1 MKLLPVQE
9 LSEIKEYDLPE
20 FRALTI
26 KERLEVYARLTKS
39 QRELIDAHRKYLIK
53 SEFLKDS
60 YLKASDWEFQ
70 DLKID
75 LNYPEK
81 ELNQSLLYC
90 ECGRRLKYQYIVKSK
105 ESGKIMGLGSQ
116 HFKDHLK
123 IPQQVATEIINRL
136 NNVDFAL
143 DELLLLKRYGVEF
156 PEKLWE
162 VYAYKLYQLQQINK
176 EYDIKFS
183 LAHRLID
190 FREVDMPIYVTDFKA
205 VEHEIEKMNQIL
217 LKEDKAVL
225 SEEGFN
231 QFKKNLPTNLKKE
244 TLFNQ
249 ALIWSSQI
257 QKRIKTHSEVPVLPQ
272 KYFEELFL
280 ILKADSVH
288 RKQNLSYFSNK
299 GMGKWIQK
307 EVYDHLLE
315 KVEEYGLNS
324 FFLNEIH
331 PFMRK
336 GLYPFVETLES
347 SKKIND
353 ERINKSVEEITN
365 LLSEFDKETQ
375 KEIMKK
381 LSIHFK

>member
-1 MKLLPVQE
+1 MPILELP
-9 LSEIKEYDLPE
+9 EIKEYDLPE

-26 KERLEVYARLTKS
+26 KERLEIYARLTRS

-81 ELNQSLLYC
+81 ESNQTLLYC

-105 ESGKIMGLGSQ
+105 ETGKVMGLGSQ

-123 IPQQVATEIINRL
+123 IPQQVATEIVNRL
-136 NNVDFAL
+136 NNVDLAL
-143 DELLLLKRYGVEF
+143 DELLWLKRYGFEF
-156 PEKLWE
+156 PEELWE
-162 VYAYKLYQLQQINK
+162 VYAFNLYQIQQANTEYEIN
-176 EYDIKFS
+176 FS
-183 LAHRLID
+183 LAHRLVD
-190 FREVDMPIYVTDFKA
+190 FKKANMPLYVTDFKA
-205 VEHEIEKMNQIL
+205 VQQEIEKMSQIGRE
-217 LKEDKAVL
+217 EDKDSL
-225 SEEGFN
+225 TEEGFTR
-231 QFKKNLPTNLKKE
+231 FKKSLPSNLKKE

-257 QKRIKTHSEVPVLPQ
+257 QKRIETHSEVPVLP
-272 KYFEELFL
+272 KRFFEELFL
-280 ILKADSVH
+280 ILKEENEVS
-288 RKQNLSYFSNK
+288 RKRHLSYFSNK

-324 FFLNEIH
+324 SFLDEIH
-331 PFMRK
+331 PFMRV
-336 GLYPFVETLES
+336 GLSPFVETLES
-347 SKKIND
+347 SKKLND
-353 ERINKSVEEITN
+353 EKVKNSVKKITN
-365 LLSEFDKETQ
+365 LLSEFDKEIQ
-375 KEIMKK
+375 REIVKN
-381 LSIHFK
+381 LSAFIE